1 VLAQEGERLSG
12 TITSEIGEA
21 PITDGTIGANGNVH
35 FRTSIPMGTQSFEG
49 IFDGSITGA
58 EMTGTA
64 QVAGSGAIPFTGRRS
79 PPPPPETRN

>member
-1 VLAQEGERLSG
+1 
-12 TITSEIGEA
+12 
-21 PITDGTIGANGNVH
+21 
-35 FRTSIPMGTQSFEG
+35 MGTQSFEG

-79 PPPPPETRN
+79 PPPPPETSQSASQPGTRN